1 MRPIAP
7 DEKTG
12 YGGMIN
18 RDPAD
23 LEAELRKYKG
33 IDQFIEKCGELS
45 DVTDRFHHY
54 EARLKAA
61 TGSGLARPY
70 RVRMYRHYKKNSLNH
85 LRMAVNEIVRLL
97 SQPKIIIHGNDLIR
111 DDYEEPGFLQSVI
124 NGAKRVLGMDTGDQ
138 QRQAAATQQGAA
150 GNGRY

>member
-7 DEKTG
+7 DEKSG
-12 YGGMIN
+12 IGGIIN

-45 DVTDRFHHY
+45 DVTDKFHHY
-54 EARLKAA
+54 EARLEAVTKA
-61 TGSGLARPY
+61 GMARPY
-70 RVRMYRHYKKNSLNH
+70 RKRMYRHYKRNSLNH

-97 SQPKIIIHGNDLIR
+97 SQPKIIIHGSDLIR
-111 DDYEEPGFLQSVI
+111 DDYEEPTFFQSVI

-138 QRQAAATQQGAA
+138 QRQAAVQQGAA